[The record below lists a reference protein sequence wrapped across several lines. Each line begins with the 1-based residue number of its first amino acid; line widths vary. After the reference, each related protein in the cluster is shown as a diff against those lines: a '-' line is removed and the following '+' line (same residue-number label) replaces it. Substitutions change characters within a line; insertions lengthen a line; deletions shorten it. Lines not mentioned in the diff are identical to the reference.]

1 MDSHATVRNDIERSP
16 TPFTQFLP
24 EVMLQDLRQDSGV
37 GTVKIQNNPSPRG
50 AARCVVGAASP
61 TALAPASPLQP
72 PHRSVSVSLSFLEGE
87 QKVTCDPPQRRTRV
101 PRAALPS
108 CWPQCRAWSGP
119 ASWLQHSPLKVVQVA
134 SHFWP
139 RQIKL
144 PRPSV
149 SAILYER
156 TSSLLWQKCP
166 GIDCRVRGGACSA
179 FKETADPF
187 SRAAAPAMQEAFGL
201 STSSPAFALVAF

>member
-1 MDSHATVRNDIERSP
+1 MKSLRIH
-16 TPFTQFLP
+16 TQP
-24 EVMLQDLRQDSGV
+24 SEMTQRDPPH
-37 GTVKIQNNPSPRG
+37 PSPRIS
-50 AARCVVGAASP
+50 ARIRALVLSRYRTIYHHGVRHVAVVGAASP

-87 QKVTCDPPQRRTRV
+87 QKVTCDPPRRRTWV

>member
-1 MDSHATVRNDIERSP
+1 MTERSP
-16 TPFTQFLP
+16 TPFT
-24 EVMLQDLRQDSGV
+24 QDLRQDSGV

-50 AARCVVGAASP
+50 AARCRGGCGLAHCPRPRLTPAATTP
-61 TALAPASPLQP
+61 G
-72 PHRSVSVSLSFLEGE
+72 SVSVSLSFLEGE
-87 QKVTCDPPQRRTRV
+87 QKVTCDPPRRRTRV

>member
-1 MDSHATVRNDIERSP
+1 
-16 TPFTQFLP
+16 
-24 EVMLQDLRQDSGV
+24 MLQDLRQDSGV

-50 AARCVVGAASP
+50 AARCRGGCGLAHCP
-61 TALAPASPLQP
+61 RPRLAPAAATPG
-72 PHRSVSVSLSFLEGE
+72 SVSVSLSFLEGE
-87 QKVTCDPPQRRTRV
+87 QKVTCDPPRRRIRV